1 MTRTLQEWLGYIE
14 RQHPKSIELGLD
26 RTREVAQRLVIG
38 KPAAHV
44 ITVGGT
50 NGKGSTVAFIEAIA
64 RAAGLKVGTYT
75 SPHLLRYNERVRLDG
90 REASDEELVAAFEV
104 VEAARCSLLPPGEG
118 GAKRRMREGEF
129 RSTETVREPENP
141 LPHPP
146 SGHLLPVGE
155 GKAIPLTY
163 FEFGTLAALW
173 LFQQSNLDLAVL
185 EVGLGGRLDAVNI
198 VDPDVAVITTVDID
212 HIDWL
217 GSDRESIGFEKAG
230 IARAWKPLVLGERD
244 SPSSV
249 LRHAYAIGAN
259 AVRLGS
265 DFIHEVVDESH
276 WRWRDAGFEI
286 ELPNPMLSAPVQ
298 RANAATAIAALR
310 ALDIELPASA
320 LAAGVASATLP
331 GRLQRFDLHGTPVIV
346 DVGHNPQAARELS
359 AWLRAEPVSGRTLAV
374 FAALADKDVQGVVA
388 ALEGEVSD
396 WFLAGLE
403 SVGARGQ
410 SVDELASKLS
420 GAAAVGSR
428 HVDVHAALQAA
439 RAQAR
444 VEDRILVFGSFHTVA
459 EALTILHSGQ

>member
-1 MTRTLQEWLGYIE
+1 MARTLQEWLDYIE
-14 RQHPKSIELGLD
+14 QQHPKSIELGLE
-26 RTREVAQRLVIG
+26 RTREVAQRLSLV
-38 KPAAHV
+38 KPATHV
-44 ITVGGT
+44 VTVGGT

-75 SPHLLRYNERVRLDG
+75 SPHLLRYNERVRING
-90 REASDEELVAAFEV
+90 REARDEELVAAFEA
-104 VEAARCSLLPPGEG
+104 VEAARLSPSPIGRGVGVRVRRSGDSPDYGQTPSPPNPPLEGEG
-118 GAKRRMREGEF
+118 
-129 RSTETVREPENP
+129 
-141 LPHPP
+141 
-146 SGHLLPVGE
+146 SG
-155 GKAIPLTY
+155 IPLTY

-185 EVGLGGRLDAVNI
+185 EVGLGGRLDAVNV

-212 HIDWL
+212 HTDWL
-217 GSDRESIGFEKAG
+217 GNDRESIGFEKAG
-230 IARAWKPLVLGERD
+230 IAKAWKPLILGEKD

-265 DFIHEVVDESH
+265 DFIHEPVDESH
-276 WRWRDAGFEI
+276 WRWRDAGFEV

-310 ALDIELPASA
+310 ALDIELPTSA
-320 LAAGVASATLP
+320 LATGVATATLP

-359 AWLRAEPVSGRTLAV
+359 IWLRAEPVPGRTLAV

-388 ALEGEVSD
+388 ALEGEVSA

-410 SVDELASKLS
+410 SVDELAAKLT
-420 GAAAVGSR
+420 GAAAAGSR
-428 HVDVHAALQAA
+428 HADVHAALQAA
-439 RAQAR
+439 RTQAHA
-444 VEDRILVFGSFHTVA
+444 EDRILVFGSFHTVA
-459 EALTILHSGQ
+459 EALSILHSGQ